1 MCMETELGFPAVQ
14 QGSMDIKPHGWVQ
27 SRPSQCLPHSLWD
40 FLYWISQDATIVNG
54 PTLVIHRK
62 ANETPY
68 SVIRACT
75 HSEDSKW
82 IKLFPQKNVNRQGY
96 TIQIIVLKYMTLLNY
111 IPWFTG
117 LLLLIQMMLYFTSW
131 LAHLQYRGNNE
142 LGRNRWQEA
151 HKNGHYWSLNE
162 FIMVK

>member
-1 MCMETELGFPAVQ
+1 MCMKPELGFPAVQ

-54 PTLVIHRK
+54 PTLVIHKK

-68 SVIRACT
+68 SVIIACT

-82 IKLFPQKNVNRQGY
+82 IKLFPQKKCQQARIYYSDYCPEIHDIIELHSLIYWAPSVNSNDAIFYFLTSPPPVQRKQWVRQK
-96 TIQIIVLKYMTLLNY
+96 QMTRS
-111 IPWFTG
+111 T
-117 LLLLIQMMLYFTSW
+117 QT
-131 LAHLQYRGNNE
+131 
-142 LGRNRWQEA
+142 
-151 HKNGHYWSLNE
+151 GHYWSLNE
-162 FIMVK
+162 FITVK